1 MVLFQFGWPFIRR
14 TLGMNPGTLTA
25 DPHTSQVDAIE
36 EMRLRTWARRNY
48 APAAERS
55 NEWHP
60 VVLEEM
66 ALRDREASR

>member
-1 MVLFQFGWPFIRR
+1 
-14 TLGMNPGTLTA
+14 MNPGTLTA

-48 APAAERS
+48 APVAERS